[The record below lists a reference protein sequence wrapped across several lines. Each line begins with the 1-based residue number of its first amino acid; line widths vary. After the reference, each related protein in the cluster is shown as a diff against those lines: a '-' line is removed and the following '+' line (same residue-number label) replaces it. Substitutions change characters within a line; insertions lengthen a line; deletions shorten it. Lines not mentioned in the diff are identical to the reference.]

1 MSALEALREAVRA
14 TDGIAAY
21 VLYYC
26 LLCNTLNALLL
37 VLATSSMHRHLT
49 TRAKDRRWLLLSSA
63 VAPCITMI
71 APAYEEQETV
81 VDSITS
87 LMTLSYPALEVVV
100 VNDGSSDETLARLV
114 EEFDLV
120 PMPVV
125 YRKRVETQDV
135 RGVYRSRREPNLLVV
150 DKVNGGKADA
160 LNAGLNICSGEL
172 VCTIDADTI
181 VEDDALLR
189 MVRPFVD
196 RTDCLAVGGTIRV
209 VNGSEVVHGRVV
221 TPRAPRTWLAG
232 IQYVEYLRAFLFG
245 RLGWNSLG
253 GNLIISGA
261 FGLFR
266 KESVLAAGGYLH
278 GTVGEDMELVA
289 RLRATSPRGA
299 PTVVQFVPDPV
310 AWTEVPETL
319 AVLGR
324 QRDRWHRGL
333 SDVLW
338 RYRGSILSPRKG
350 RLGLVVYPYFLF
362 VELLAPVVEGFGLLY
377 MGARMLLGIAD
388 LRFVL
393 AFVVLTYVFGLVLSL
408 WAIALDGVAFPRG
421 HRRRDELLLI
431 LWAVAEQVGYRQL
444 TIVWRLRGIREYL
457 RGSTEWGAMTRRGFA
472 VRLEAEGA
480 PAAVP
485 AVPAAPAVLAAPAV
499 PALAAP
505 TGASSAQGGP
515 PRQASAR
522 SLGT

>member
-1 MSALEALREAVRA
+1 MSSLEPIREAIMA

-21 VLYYC
+21 VLYYF
-26 LLCNTLNALLL
+26 LVSNTINALLL
-37 VLATSSMHRHLT
+37 VFATKNMHRHVT

-63 VAPCITMI
+63 IAPRITMI

-81 VDSITS
+81 VASITS

-100 VNDGSSDETLARLV
+100 VNDGSSDATLERLV
-114 EEFDLV
+114 QEFDLV

-125 YRKRVETQDV
+125 YRRRVDTRDV

-150 DKVNGGKADA
+150 DKENGGKADA

-172 VCTIDADTI
+172 VCAIDADTI

-209 VNGSEVVHGRVV
+209 VNGSDVQHGRVV

-232 IQYVEYLRAFLFG
+232 VQYVEYLRAFLFG

-261 FGLFR
+261 FGLFH

-319 AVLGR
+319 RVLGR

-338 RYRGSILSPRKG
+338 RYRGSILNPRKG

-362 VELLAPVVEGFGLLY
+362 VELLAPVVEAFGLLY
-377 MGARMLLGIAD
+377 MGARLLLGIAD
-388 LRFVL
+388 LRFVV
-393 AFVVLTYVFGLVLSL
+393 AFVLLTYVWGLVLSL
-408 WAIALDGVAFPRG
+408 WSIALDGIAFPRG

-431 LWAVAEQVGYRQL
+431 LWAVAEQVGFRQL
-444 TIVWRLRGIREYL
+444 TIFWRLRGVVKYL
-457 RGSTEWGAMTRRGFA
+457 QGSTEWGAMTRRGFSPPVA
-472 VRLEAEGA
+472 DGRSTE
-480 PAAVP
+480 PADVADPRP
-485 AVPAAPAVLAAPAV
+485 AVVAGR
-499 PALAAP
+499 
-505 TGASSAQGGP
+505 T
-515 PRQASAR
+515 
-522 SLGT
+522 

>member
-1 MSALEALREAVRA
+1 MSALDSVREAVRA
-14 TDGIAAY
+14 TDGVAAY

-26 LLCNTLNALLL
+26 LLTNVLNALLML
-37 VLATSSMHRHLT
+37 FATKSMYRHLT

-63 VAPCITMI
+63 IAPRITVI
-71 APAYEEQETV
+71 APAYNEQETV
-81 VDSITS
+81 VASITS

-100 VNDGSSDETLARLV
+100 VNDGSSDATLERLV

-125 YRKRVETQDV
+125 YRKRVDTRDV

-150 DKVNGGKADA
+150 DKDNGGKADA
-160 LNAGLNICSGEL
+160 LNAGLNVCSGDL
-172 VCTIDADTI
+172 VCAIDADTI

-189 MVRPFVD
+189 MVRPFID

-209 VNGSEVVHGRVV
+209 VNGSEVRQGRVV

-232 IQYVEYLRAFLFG
+232 VQYVEYLRAFLFG

-261 FGLFR
+261 FGLFQ
-266 KESVLAAGGYLH
+266 KESVLVAGGYLH

-299 PTVVQFVPDPV
+299 PSVVQFVPDPV

-319 AVLGR
+319 AILGR

-338 RYRGSILSPRKG
+338 RYRRSILDPRKG
-350 RLGLVVYPYFLF
+350 RLGMIVYPYFLF

-388 LRFVL
+388 LEFVV
-393 AFVVLTYVFGLVLSL
+393 AFVVLTYVWGLVLSL
-408 WAIALDGVAFPRG
+408 WAIALDGIAFPRG
-421 HRRRDELLLI
+421 HRRRDDLLLV
-431 LWAVAEQVGYRQL
+431 LWAVAEQVGFRQF
-444 TIVWRLRGIREYL
+444 TIVWRLRGIRKYL
-457 RGSTEWGAMTRRGFA
+457 QGSTEWGVMTRKGFSPP
-472 VRLEAEGA
+472 V
-480 PAAVP
+480 AVP
-485 AVPAAPAVLAAPAV
+485 ATARAADSATDLAADAAPGLTVV
-499 PALAAP
+499 GSGR
-505 TGASSAQGGP
+505 T
-515 PRQASAR
+515 
-522 SLGT
+522 